1 MTFNRTLGML
11 FLIVGIVLLVF
22 GLKSTHAAGEQIA
35 HAVQGRF
42 TQTTMW
48 YIIGGIVLII
58 LGGGLALR
66 RR

>member
-1 MTFNRTLGML
+1 MSFNRVLGIL

-22 GLKSTHAAGEQIA
+22 GIKSTHAAGEQIA
-35 HAVQGRF
+35 RAVQGRF

-48 YIIGGIVLII
+48 YIIGGIVLIVI
-58 LGGGLALR
+58 GGGLALR